1 MQQQQQPVQSSPT
14 QSGWQTPQTSST
26 GQSDWQQPGSTGTAT
41 GSTPLLGEVL
51 QQEQRGGTPPP
62 ANTMAP
68 MGTGSSVP
76 MSPASVIGGALSG
89 GTGGGSIQLPGLPPI
104 DPAQAAGAMQFLM
117 QIMPQGGGGGLGAFK
132 GGFPTP
138 NGGGGGQVFM
148 NRGGG
153 KPPNVVSRTANYAGK
168 VTEGATR
175 RAINVG
181 VNGAVNRTLYQGLS
195 KIRF

>member
-1 MQQQQQPVQSSPT
+1 
-14 QSGWQTPQTSST
+14 
-26 GQSDWQQPGSTGTAT
+26 
-41 GSTPLLGEVL
+41 
-51 QQEQRGGTPPP
+51 
-62 ANTMAP
+62 MAP
-68 MGTGSSVP
+68 MGTGSAVP
-76 MSPASVIGGALSG
+76 MSPASVIGGALGAGSG
-89 GTGGGSIQLPGLPPI
+89 TPGGASIQLPGLPPI
-104 DPAQAAGAMQFLM
+104 DAAQAAGAMQFLM
-117 QIMPQGGGGGLGAFK
+117 QIMPSGGSGGGLGGFK

-138 NGGGGGQVFM
+138 NSSSGGQVFM

>member
-1 MQQQQQPVQSSPT
+1 MA
-14 QSGWQTPQTSST
+14 
-26 GQSDWQQPGSTGTAT
+26 GQSDWQQPTGSSTAGS

-68 MGTGSSVP
+68 MGAASATP
-76 MSPASVIGGALSG
+76 MTPASVLGGALGSS
-89 GTGGGSIQLPGLPPI
+89 TGGAPIQLPGLPPI
-104 DPAQAAGAMQFLM
+104 DPNQAAGALQFLM
-117 QIMPQGGGGGLGAFK
+117 QIMPGPGSGGGGLGGFK

-138 NGGGGGQVFM
+138 QSAGGGQVFM

-153 KPPNVVSRTANYAGK
+153 NGPNVVKRTANYAGK

>member
-1 MQQQQQPVQSSPT
+1 
-14 QSGWQTPQTSST
+14 
-26 GQSDWQQPGSTGTAT
+26 
-41 GSTPLLGEVL
+41 
-51 QQEQRGGTPPP
+51 
-62 ANTMAP
+62 
-68 MGTGSSVP
+68 
-76 MSPASVIGGALSG
+76 MSPASVIGGAMGAGSG
-89 GTGGGSIQLPGLPPI
+89 GGTSIQLPGLPPI
-104 DPAQAAGAMQFLM
+104 DAAQAAGAMQFLM
-117 QIMPQGGGGGLGAFK
+117 QIMPSGGGGGFK

-138 NGGGGGQVFM
+138 NSGGGGQVFM

>member
-1 MQQQQQPVQSSPT
+1 MQSSPT

-68 MGTGSSVP
+68 MGTGTPAVP
-76 MSPASVIGGALSG
+76 MSPASVMTGALGAGAG
-89 GTGGGSIQLPGLPPI
+89 GTGGTSIQLPGLPPI
-104 DPAQAAGAMQFLM
+104 DAAQAAGAMQFLM
-117 QIMPQGGGGGLGAFK
+117 QIMPSGGSGGGFK

-138 NGGGGGQVFM
+138 NSGGGGQVFM